1 MSKCRD
7 LDPLFAPY
15 ADGEAQGGDRESV
28 ESHLEKCPPCRER
41 VAEQHAIHTVL
52 ASHRPSLRVS
62 ASEGLRARCAAQ
74 ASAGRTTS
82 GIPKSQVVVR
92 PRLSRWVPLSLA
104 ATLLLA
110 VAGAFIIGL
119 NDTVEAL
126 AAQLTIDHV
135 KCFQFAP
142 ERLQHADA
150 LTAARDWAE
159 KQGWAIDIP
168 ASSSTAGLEL
178 LGVRRCATTSSG
190 RVAHVMYTWR
200 GEPLSMFV
208 VPRTMHDIPEQQE
221 FVEKFG
227 HEAVIWNGRDRTYV
241 LLARAQPSELAPVVR
256 YVRNLAR

>member
-15 ADGEAQGGDRESV
+15 ADGDVQAGERGSV

-41 VAEQHAIHTVL
+41 VAEQRAVHSVL
-52 ASHRPSLRVS
+52 AAHRPSLRAS

-74 ASAGRTTS
+74 AGRS
-82 GIPKSQVVVR
+82 PANAVIPRHQPIVR

-110 VAGAFIIGL
+110 VGGAFIFGL
-119 NDTVEAL
+119 NDNVEAL

-142 ERLQHADA
+142 ERLKHTDA
-150 LTAARDWAE
+150 TTAERDWAD
-159 KQGWAIDIP
+159 KQGWAIAIP
-168 ASSSTAGLEL
+168 ASSSSAGLEL
-178 LGVRRCATTSSG
+178 LGVRRCATTTSG

-200 GEPLSMFV
+200 GQPLSMFV
-208 VPRTMHDIPEQQE
+208 VPRTIHDLPEQQE
-221 FVEKFG
+221 FIEKFG
-227 HEAVIWNGRDRTYV
+227 HEAVIWTARDRTYV
-241 LLARAQPSELAPVVR
+241 LLARGQPSELAPVVG
-256 YVRNLAR
+256 YVRETAR